1 MIGNLISSIVCIIIY
16 TLCCRLFFHFKEK
29 QNHILFLVTLLLLM
43 LIKTLAPIRES
54 LHLNFILSFGT
65 YIIILYF
72 FKNTLAYKAFFF
84 LTYLICSSLCEF
96 FTMRIFSLFF
106 FENVVSNDL
115 AYILGI
121 IVTNLFLLFFMYII
135 SIYWKTFSLKAIP
148 KYSWI
153 LLCLPLTTVLLI
165 ININD
170 YYQSVVNQT
179 FFIFIVIGLL
189 ISNLVCIYIYYKT
202 VTTIAK
208 DAELEIQLK
217 KAEIQNESANQILSQ
232 HNVFLHDIR
241 NQSINMMKLLKKG
254 NYTELENYINGIYS
268 DSINIYNMINSNY
281 KIVDVIINDR
291 LYIIKNNSI
300 QLRIQLE
307 CTEFPPC
314 NDMEMEMIFKYA
326 IDTGIQACIQ
336 SNSDQPSLNIIS
348 KKIEKQTILSFSF
361 TSASNN
367 DIQLSS
373 DLKDMLDHYG
383 IYHLIE
389 NDPSQLKCTI
399 NFLFFEKDISDN
411 KKAFQ
416 TIKK

>member
-1 MIGNLISSIVCIIIY
+1 MIGNLVSSIVCIVIY

-29 QNHILFLVTLLLLM
+29 QNHLLFLVTLLLLI

-54 LHLNFILSFGT
+54 LHINFILSFGT

-84 LTYLICSSLCEF
+84 LFYLICSSLCDL
-96 FTMRIFSLFF
+96 FTMRFFSLFF
-106 FENVVSNDL
+106 LENVVSNDL

-165 ININD
+165 INIDD
-170 YYQSVVNQT
+170 YYQAVVNQT

-202 VTTIAK
+202 VITIANET
-208 DAELEIQLK
+208 ELELKLK
-217 KAEIQNESANQILSQ
+217 KTEMENESATQLLSQ

-241 NQSINMMKLLKKG
+241 NQSIDMMKLLKKG
-254 NYTELENYINGIYS
+254 KYTELENYINDIYS

-281 KIVDVIINDR
+281 KILDVIINDR
-291 LYIIKNNSI
+291 LYIIKNNNI

-307 CTEFPPC
+307 CTVFPPC
-314 NDMEMEMIFKYA
+314 NDMEMEIIFKYA

-336 SNSDQPSLNIIS
+336 SSADQPSLNIIS

-361 TSASNN
+361 TSANN
-367 DIQLSS
+367 DEFQLST

>member
-1 MIGNLISSIVCIIIY
+1 MLQIVFPFQRKTKSYSFSSY
-16 TLCCRLFFHFKEK
+16 
-29 QNHILFLVTLLLLM
+29 
-43 LIKTLAPIRES
+43 A
-54 LHLNFILSFGT
+54 
-65 YIIILYF
+65 
-72 FKNTLAYKAFFF
+72 
-84 LTYLICSSLCEF
+84 
-96 FTMRIFSLFF
+96 
-106 FENVVSNDL
+106 
-115 AYILGI
+115 
-121 IVTNLFLLFFMYII
+121 
-135 SIYWKTFSLKAIP
+135 
-148 KYSWI
+148 
-153 LLCLPLTTVLLI
+153 VLLI

-241 NQSINMMKLLKKG
+241 NQSIDMMKLLKKG

-348 KKIEKQTILSFSF
+348 KKE
-361 TSASNN
+361 
-367 DIQLSS
+367 
-373 DLKDMLDHYG
+373 Y
-383 IYHLIE
+383 
-389 NDPSQLKCTI
+389 
-399 NFLFFEKDISDN
+399 
-411 KKAFQ
+411 
-416 TIKK
+416 IKLVRDELNL